1 MAENNRP
8 EETEAKHVL
17 DLGEYNAKDD
27 NNENDS
33 FTITHFPQNSIIPTA
48 PRMGFNFHT
57 SSATLKQSIF

>member
-27 NNENDS
+27 NNENV
-33 FTITHFPQNSIIPTA
+33 IRELNLNSKNYIHIA
-48 PRMGFNFHT
+48 F
-57 SSATLKQSIF
+57 I